1 MLYLLHGP
9 GVVSSRNVLVR
20 LKGKYNNSEIV
31 VVEKGIIS
39 LEKLQEISESCPMFS
54 NKRLIV
60 LEDALVY
67 LRDEIFEYLERIPS
81 FVDIIFWQPEELKKS
96 SKLYQFIFKQ
106 KGIIYFFREDYPKEV
121 FPFLDALI
129 RRNKKVALLE
139 LNSLLLAGKE
149 PLYILKM
156 ITWQV
161 RNLLRIKDNPLG
173 EKRFHPLVFKKIM
186 ANIHNFNYEEA
197 TGAYKNILKADLL
210 IKSKNVD
217 PSFVLFRLVLDIV
230 R

>member
-9 GVVSSRNVLVR
+9 GVASSRNVLVR
-20 LKGKYNNSEIV
+20 LKGKYNDSEVV

-39 LEKLQEISESCPMFS
+39 LGKLQEISESSPMFS

-60 LEDALVY
+60 LEEALSY
-67 LRDEIFEYLERIPS
+67 LRDEIFEYLEELPS
-81 FVDIIFWQPEELKKS
+81 FVDIIFWQPEELKRS
-96 SKLYQFIFKQ
+96 NKLYQFIFKQ
-106 KGIIYFFREDYPKEV
+106 KGVIYFFREEAPREV

-129 RRNKKVALLE
+129 GRNKKVALLE
-139 LNSLLLAGKE
+139 LNGLLLAGKE

-156 ITWQV
+156 IAWQI
-161 RNLLRIKDNPLG
+161 RNLLRVKDNPSS
-173 EKRFHPLVFKKIM
+173 EKRLHPLVFKKIT
-186 ANIHNFNYEEA
+186 ANIHNFNYEEVVA
-197 TGAYKNILKADLL
+197 AHKNILNADLL